1 MGGGGINMAALGA
14 LLRGDIDNAV
24 LASTPGGILAQEA
37 QGQRTLV
44 SSDMLPRDIDKRVT
58 REQLTA
64 LGFVFGPDIDDVF
77 VSARLP
83 PGWTKRATD
92 HSMNSEVLDE
102 QGRVRATIFYKA
114 AFYDRHADLR
124 MMPRYTIADSG
135 AVEDETYTRNV
146 WVKDADGT
154 VMHEVGQATGYAA
167 VDLLHQQARDWL
179 VERFPECHNPLAYW

>member
-1 MGGGGINMAALGA
+1 MAALGA

-44 SSDMLPRDIDKRVT
+44 SSDMLPMDIDKRVT

-77 VSARLP
+77 VSGRLP
-83 PGWTKRATD
+83 PGWAKRATE
-92 HSMNSEVLDE
+92 HSMHSEVLDE
-102 QGRVRATIFYKA
+102 QGRIRGMIFYKA

-124 MMPRYTIADSG
+124 MCPRYTIVESGEAD
-135 AVEDETYTRNV
+135 DRTYTRKV
-146 WVKDADGT
+146 CVRDAADGT
-154 VMHEVGQATGYAA
+154 VLHEAGEATGHDA
-167 VDLLHQQARDWL
+167 VYLLHQQAKRWL
-179 VERFPECHNPLAYW
+179 VQRFPECHNPLAYW